1 MVRNSDFLHT
11 LTYPPY
17 LYINERDT
25 EKGTVEFVE
34 LSTGN
39 PQTLTPCGHPVH
51 NYKHL
56 DRMLVKSK
64 SFDDLFDLFH
74 VKPKP

>member
-11 LTYPPY
+11 LTYSPY

-34 LSTGN
+34 LSTGY
-39 PQTLTPCGHPVH
+39 PQILTPLAVH
-51 NYKHL
+51 
-56 DRMLVKSK
+56 SQEC
-64 SFDDLFDLFH
+64 
-74 VKPKP
+74 